1 MKIALKCATKKN
13 SLIRNKILDLSNSL
27 DKRYMEKILRPI
39 GKFWFPVICTIC
51 GLALLFNSFDG
62 KSPQP
67 TEVKIGAACILF
79 VGVISMMFMTDLI
92 KKPVRIA
99 VLFISLIGAAYLLIA
114 NTQTVTHEIAAQAKA
129 KEVKKLTVQA
139 LKDVRT
145 ALETYRDV
153 KGNYTS
159 DLNALKLFVEND
171 SITKIVKIGALPD
184 SVATDEQARELGLYI
199 KMPQGMTAEQ
209 VKAQGLIVRDTIQ
222 FPVMEEKFDNE
233 SALKGRTS
241 PFDAQNLL
249 VSPVSKKP
257 WKISVGA
264 ENFGGLQRPVAMV
277 EDPEP
282 WMGGEALKIGGLNQ
296 NNLNGNWDD

>member
-1 MKIALKCATKKN
+1 
-13 SLIRNKILDLSNSL
+13 
-27 DKRYMEKILRPI
+27 MEKILRPI
-39 GKFWFPVICTIC
+39 GKFWFPVICTLS
-51 GLALLFNSFDG
+51 GLALLYNSFDG

-67 TEVKIGAACILF
+67 TEVKLGAACILF
-79 VGVISMMFMTDLI
+79 VGVISMMFMMDLI

-129 KEVKKLTVQA
+129 KEVKTLTVQA

-153 KGNYTS
+153 NGNYTS
-159 DLNALKLFVEND
+159 DLSALKRFVESG

-209 VKAQGLIVRDTIQ
+209 VKVQGLIVRDTIQ
-222 FPVMEEKFDNE
+222 VPVMQEKFDNK

-249 VSPVSKKP
+249 EAPASKKP